1 MDPLLAARAQM
12 EVSLAFHMFFAAL
25 GIGLPL
31 LMLIAEGFWLHTGRE
46 HYRKLARTWAK
57 ATALTFAVG
66 AVSGTAL
73 SFELGLLWPR
83 FMEVAGSTLGPA
95 FALEGY
101 AFFIE
106 AIFLGLY
113 LYGWERLSPRAH
125 WWTGVPVA
133 ISGLMSGILV
143 VAANAWMQTPVGI
156 DPAALAGVAGTVA
169 PTSALG
175 PLAMEDP
182 FAVFRT
188 PYWFHMAL
196 HSSLSCYI
204 ATGFAVAGVYALG
217 LLRGRRD
224 DYHRSGLRIAMA
236 VGAITAALQPLSGD
250 ISARAV
256 AEYQPAKLAAAEAHF
271 ETARGVPL
279 MIGGIPTADGEV
291 KYALRIPRGLSL
303 LAHHDPDAE
312 VIGLDAYPRDEWP
325 NVLITHLSFQV
336 MVGLG
341 FALLGLSLWY
351 WLVAWRARRARVT
364 TQDSRPDPLL
374 DRPGPLL
381 DRPLL
386 DRPGPRPH
394 PPLLLRAI
402 LLASPMGFLALQAG
416 WLVTEVGRQPWVIYG
431 VMRTEDAV
439 TPAEGVPM
447 TLFGFSVLYLVLGTA
462 LVLLLRQLAHHRRAA
477 PDEPDPDTTPDAQV
491 ARA

>member
-31 LMLIAEGFWLHTGRE
+31 LMLIAEGLWLRSGTPHHRE
-46 HYRKLARTWAK
+46 LARTWGK

-83 FMEVAGSTLGPA
+83 FMERAGSTLGPA
-95 FALEGY
+95 FALEAY

-113 LYGWERLSPRAH
+113 LYGWDRLSPKAH

-133 ISGLMSGILV
+133 ISGLLSGILV

-156 DPAALAGVAGTVA
+156 EGVSAADTLATLSAASGPAQV
-169 PTSALG
+169 SALG
-175 PLAMEDP
+175 PLPVSDP
-182 FAVFRT
+182 LSVFRA
-188 PYWFHMAL
+188 PSWFHMAL

-204 ATGFAVAGVYALG
+204 ATGFAVAGVYAVG
-217 LLRGRRD
+217 MLRGRRD
-224 DYHRSGLRIAMA
+224 AYHASGLRIAMA
-236 VGAITAALQPLSGD
+236 VGAVTALLQPLSGD

-256 AEYQPAKLAAAEAHF
+256 ARYQPAKLAAAEAHF

-279 MIGGIPTADGEV
+279 TIGGIPTADGTV
-291 KYALRIPRGLSL
+291 RYALRIPKALSL

-312 VIGLDAYPRDEWP
+312 VIGLDAFPRDDWP
-325 NVLITHLSFQV
+325 NVLITHLAFQV

-341 FALLGLSLWY
+341 FALVGLSLWF
-351 WLVAWRARRARVT
+351 WGAAWRARRHDRRSGGA
-364 TQDSRPDPLL
+364 PDFAERSVP
-374 DRPGPLL
+374 R
-381 DRPLL
+381 
-386 DRPGPRPH
+386 GPRRI
-394 PPLLLRAI
+394 LLRAVVVG
-402 LLASPMGFLALQAG
+402 SPLGFIALQAG
-416 WLVTEVGRQPWVIYG
+416 WLVTEVGRQPWVIHG
-431 VMRTEDAV
+431 VLRTEDGV
-439 TPAEGVPM
+439 TPVGDVPL
-447 TLFGFSVLYLVLGTA
+447 TLLGFSVLYLVLGAA
-462 LVLLLRQLAHHRRAA
+462 LVLLLRGLAHGGGA
-477 PDEPDPDTTPDAQV
+477 EPGA
-491 ARA
+491 